1 MTRHQAQTRQ
11 PSFSTGS
18 RLNEAFE
25 MLPDLRSTWMRTII
39 TLKWG
44 TPVAQGAGLEKGQVV
59 FYHRNP
65 LHAVQSLLDRPS
77 LHDHLEFV
85 PRRVYT
91 NEDREERIYN
101 EIMTGNWA
109 WRTQVSK
116 ATYLCDNY

>member
-1 MTRHQAQTRQ
+1 
-11 PSFSTGS
+11 
-18 RLNEAFE
+18 

-39 TLKWG
+39 TPKWG
-44 TPVAQGAGLEKGQVV
+44 TPVAQGAGLEKGQLI

-65 LHAVQSLLDRPS
+65 LHVVQSLLDRPS

-91 NEDREERIYN
+91 NEDREERVYN

-109 WRTQVSK
+109 WRTQVSE
-116 ATYLCDNY
+116 ATYVCDNY